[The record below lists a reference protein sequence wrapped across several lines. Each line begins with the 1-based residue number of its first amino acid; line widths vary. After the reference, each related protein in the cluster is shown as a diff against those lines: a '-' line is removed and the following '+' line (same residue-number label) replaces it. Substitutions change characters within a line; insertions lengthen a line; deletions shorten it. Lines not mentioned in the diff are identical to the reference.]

1 MEVGIYGLG
10 RFGSFW
16 AGELSKFF
24 PVKGFSRSVE
34 RETPEGV
41 KRVDEAE
48 VLTCDALFLCTAIS
62 SMEEVLLRIRE
73 QVHPGILII
82 DTCSVKVFPIAL
94 MDRLLPP
101 EIEYLGLHPMFGP
114 DSGKSGIQGLPMVV
128 CEGRLPESR
137 RNRWIDTFTTMGLQV
152 IRLSSQQHDREAA
165 YTQGI
170 THFIGRVLDD
180 LHLEPSTIATLGF
193 EKLLEI
199 VGQTCNDPVQLFVD
213 LQRYNPYTSAM
224 RKGLNDS
231 LAKVMGQLENSL
243 DSSELARYD
252 ISRIGE
258 NNV

>member
-1 MEVGIYGLG
+1 MEIGVYGLG

-16 AGELSKFF
+16 AHQLSRHFS
-24 PVKGFSRSVE
+24 VKGYSRNAG
-34 RETPEGV
+34 RATPEGV
-41 KRVDEAE
+41 SRADEAV
-48 VLTCDALFLCTAIS
+48 VLSCDVLFLCTAIS

-73 QVHPGILII
+73 QVRPGMLII

-94 MDRLLPP
+94 MDKLLPAAAD
-101 EIEYLGLHPMFGP
+101 YLGLHPMFGP
-114 DSGKSGIQGLPMVV
+114 DSGKSGIQGLPLVV
-128 CEGRLPESR
+128 CEGRLPVER
-137 RNRWIDTFTTMGLQV
+137 RTEWIDIFVRMGLHV
-152 IRLSSQQHDREAA
+152 IQLTAAQHDREAA

-199 VGQTCNDPVQLFVD
+199 VGQTCNDPVQLFID

-224 RKGLNDS
+224 RKELNDS
-231 LAKVMGQLENSL
+231 LSRIMSQLETSL